1 MNNRIIKNQLAK
13 PFKMNI
19 NKYYTLSIGLILLVF
34 SDIYAQQDPQYTQ
47 YMYNTQVVNPAYTS
61 ANDALSFALL
71 TRRQWVGFD
80 GAPNTSTFTMNN
92 PFWIKEKMG
101 IGLSVVHDKI
111 GPAIEGNYT
120 IDYAYTFYNDYKSKI
135 TLGLKAGINSLNVDF
150 SRLNIYDLGDVQ
162 FENNI
167 NNRISPQIGA
177 GVYYNTDR
185 FYAGLSIPNFLST
198 KHYETSNGTGA
209 GSVARDRMHY
219 FLITGYVWDINPVLK
234 FKPAAMVKIVR
245 GSPMQLDLSA
255 NFLINE
261 ALTLGAAYR
270 LSAALSGL
278 VGFQVSNSVFLGF
291 AYDYQTTD
299 LQEYS
304 SGSYELIFRLDIL
317 NKVKKV
323 LTPRFF

>member
-1 MNNRIIKNQLAK
+1 M
-13 PFKMNI
+13 
-19 NKYYTLSIGLILLVF
+19 
-34 SDIYAQQDPQYTQ
+34 
-47 YMYNTQVVNPAYTS
+47 
-61 ANDALSFALL
+61 
-71 TRRQWVGFD
+71 
-80 GAPNTSTFTMNN
+80 
-92 PFWIKEKMG
+92 
-101 IGLSVVHDKI
+101 
-111 GPAIEGNYT
+111 
-120 IDYAYTFYNDYKSKI
+120 
-135 TLGLKAGINSLNVDF
+135 DF

-198 KHYETSNGTGA
+198 RHYDNGTGA

-317 NKVKKV
+317 NKVKRV

>member
-1 MNNRIIKNQLAK
+1 
-13 PFKMNI
+13 
-19 NKYYTLSIGLILLVF
+19 
-34 SDIYAQQDPQYTQ
+34 
-47 YMYNTQVVNPAYTS
+47 MYNTQVINPAYTS
-61 ANDALSFALL
+61 ANDGLSFGLL
-71 TRRQWVGFD
+71 TRTQWVGFD
-80 GAPNTSTFTMNN
+80 GAPKTSTFTVSN

-101 IGLSVVHDKI
+101 IGLSIVHDKI
-111 GPAIEGNYT
+111 GPAIQGNYT

-135 TLGLKAGINSLNVDF
+135 TLGLKAGINSLSVDF

-167 NNRISPQIGA
+167 KNRISPQIGA

-198 KHYETSNGTGA
+198 RHYDTNNGIGA
-209 GSVARDRMHY
+209 ASVARNRMHY
-219 FLITGYVWDINPVLK
+219 YLITGYVWDINPALK

-278 VGFQVSNSVFLGF
+278 VGFQVSDSVFLGF
-291 AYDYQTTD
+291 AYDYQTTA

-304 SGSYELIFRLDIL
+304 SGSYELILRLDIL
-317 NKVKKV
+317 NKVKRV

>member
-1 MNNRIIKNQLAK
+1 
-13 PFKMNI
+13 
-19 NKYYTLSIGLILLVF
+19 
-34 SDIYAQQDPQYTQ
+34 
-47 YMYNTQVVNPAYTS
+47 MYNTQVINPAYTS
-61 ANDALSFALL
+61 ANDGLSFGLL
-71 TRRQWVGFD
+71 TRTQWVGFD
-80 GAPNTSTFTMNN
+80 GAPKTSTFTVSN
-92 PFWIKEKMG
+92 PFWIKENMG
-101 IGLSVVHDKI
+101 IGLSIVHDKI
-111 GPAIEGNYT
+111 GPAIQGNYT

-135 TLGLKAGINSLNVDF
+135 TLGLKAGINSLSVDF

-167 NNRISPQIGA
+167 KNRISPQIGA

-198 KHYETSNGTGA
+198 RHYDTNNGIGA
-209 GSVARDRMHY
+209 ASVARNRMHY
-219 FLITGYVWDINPVLK
+219 YLITGYVWDINPALK

-278 VGFQVSNSVFLGF
+278 VGFQVSDSVFLGF
-291 AYDYQTTD
+291 AYDYQTTA

-304 SGSYELIFRLDIL
+304 SGSYELILRLDIL
-317 NKVKKV
+317 NKVKRV

>member
-1 MNNRIIKNQLAK
+1 MNNRIINNQLAK

-19 NKYYTLSIGLILLVF
+19 NKYYTLSICLILFIF

-47 YMYNTQVVNPAYTS
+47 YMYNTQVVNPAYAST
-61 ANDALSFALL
+61 NDALSFGLL
-71 TRRQWVGFD
+71 TRKQWVGFD
-80 GAPNTSTFTMNN
+80 GAPNTSTFTINS

-101 IGLSVVHDKI
+101 IGLSIVHDKI

-135 TLGLKAGINSLNVDF
+135 TFGLKAGINSLNVNF
-150 SRLNIYDLGDVQ
+150 SKLNIYDTGDVH

-167 NNRISPQIGA
+167 KNRISPQIGA

-185 FYAGLSIPNFLST
+185 FYAGFSIPSFLST
-198 KHYETSNGTGA
+198 NHYDISNGTGA
-209 GSVARDRMHY
+209 ESVARDRIHY
-219 FLITGYVWDINPVLK
+219 FLITGYVWDINPSLK
-234 FKPAAMVKIVR
+234 FKPATMVKIVR

-270 LSAALSGL
+270 FSAALSGL
-278 VGFQVSNSVFLGF
+278 VGFQVSDSVFLGF

-317 NKVKKV
+317 NKVKRV